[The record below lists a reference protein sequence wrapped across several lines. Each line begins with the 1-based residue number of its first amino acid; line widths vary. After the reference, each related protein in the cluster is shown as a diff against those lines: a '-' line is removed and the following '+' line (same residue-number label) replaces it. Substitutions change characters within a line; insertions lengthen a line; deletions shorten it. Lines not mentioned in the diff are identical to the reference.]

1 MFRWLPKY
9 GKNMTDSVGQ
19 SEQTGSDGQVASG
32 AQNSLISKSANNS
45 GDTKRY
51 ERFVAQYFMISVAG
65 GWIIELF
72 YGLAAEPDFASGLR
86 TFCLIWFASAAG
98 FFAGSSAGF
107 LFAVPKSISGPDVPA
122 SQRRFKVNTNLEDV
136 SDWLTKIIL
145 GLGLVNI
152 DKIIQFINAVGN
164 AAAKAIGPAQGV
176 KLMVISSMI
185 YGFVAAFIIVYI
197 WTRTILTDEFEKK

>member
-1 MFRWLPKY
+1 
-9 GKNMTDSVGQ
+9 MTDSVGQ
-19 SEQTGSDGQVASG
+19 SEQAASDGQAASG
-32 AQNSLISKSANNS
+32 AQSGTKSNSASISGHTNQLKTAKS
-45 GDTKRY
+45 Y
-51 ERFVAQYFMISVAG
+51 ERFVAQWFMISVAG
-65 GWIIELF
+65 GWVIELF
-72 YGLAAEPDFASGLR
+72 YGLAAEPDFAAGLR

-107 LFAVPKSISGPDVPA
+107 LFAVPKSISGPDLLTT
-122 SQRRFKVNTNLEDV
+122 QRRFRVNTNLEDV

-197 WTRTILTDEFEKK
+197 WTRTILTDEFEKN